1 MAHWSRQILFGD
13 VDAMYASSAI
23 AADPRLAG
31 KVMAVGSPPP
41 RGIITS
47 ASYPARR
54 FGVKAAM
61 PTAHALRQCP
71 DLVLVPPDHALYQ
84 RMHDRIRTVT
94 ERLFPHPI
102 WTSIDEFYG
111 DMTDLQSLHPDPARF
126 AKLVSDTI
134 FDETGLRCTIAIGTG
149 RIIAK
154 VAADCHKPNG
164 LVVIEPGTE
173 AEFLAPLPIR
183 ALPGI
188 GPKTG
193 EALNAAGLHRIG
205 DLLDPRWLSTLRR
218 MWGRRLP
225 AIQAR
230 ARGVDH
236 DPVHLDE
243 GQKSIGHE
251 TTFDHDTNEMKTL
264 EETLSAFLTTLA
276 HELRTEELAAT
287 QFTIKLKDAH
297 FRIATRQRHFAKPL
311 NYDPAMWQ
319 TIRATLQE
327 AVAPHT
333 YYRLIGLSFSGL
345 VPASV
350 TLFDGRTQQAVAAMD
365 QIIRRHGSHVIRLG
379 GLPGRR

>member
-1 MAHWSRQILFGD
+1 MPRWSRQILFGD

-23 AADPRLAG
+23 AADPTLVG
-31 KVMAVGSPPP
+31 TLMAVGSPPP

-84 RMHDRIRTVT
+84 RMHHRMRRVT
-94 ERLFPHPI
+94 QQLFPHPI
-102 WTSIDEFYG
+102 WTSIDEFYA
-111 DMTDLQSLHPDPARF
+111 DMTDLQSLHPDPRGF
-126 AKLVSDTI
+126 AKVVSDTI

-154 VAADCHKPNG
+154 VAADRHKPNG
-164 LVVIEPGTE
+164 LVVIHPGTE

-205 DLLDPRWLSTLRR
+205 DLLDARWLPTLRQV
-218 MWGRRLP
+218 WGARLP
-225 AIQAR
+225 LIQAR

-236 DPVHLDE
+236 DPVHVDE

-251 TTFDHDTNEMKTL
+251 ITFDQDTDEMKIL
-264 EETLSAFLTTLA
+264 EETLAGFLTTLA
-276 HELRTEELAAT
+276 HELRAEELAAT
-287 QFTIKLKDAH
+287 RFTLKLKDAR
-297 FRIATRQRHFAKPL
+297 FRITTRQRHFAKPH

-319 TIRATLQE
+319 AIRATLQE
-327 AVAPHT
+327 TVAPHCS
-333 YYRLIGLSFSGL
+333 YRLIGLSFSGL
-345 VPASV
+345 VPV
-350 TLFDGRTQQAVAAMD
+350 TETLFDGRTRQAVAAMD
-365 QIIRRHGSHVIRLG
+365 QIIRRHGPHVIRLG
-379 GLPGRR
+379 RLPSRR